1 MTSRGE
7 EELVAQ
13 ERELVA
19 PDQVLDA
26 QNEPRSRT
34 PKDTGEQKS
43 DLSSGSE
50 FR

>member
-1 MTSRGE
+1 MTGRDE

-13 ERELVA
+13 K
-19 PDQVLDA
+19 
-26 QNEPRSRT
+26 EPRFAT
-34 PKDTGEQKS
+34 PKEQGEQKS